1 MPYRLRRI
9 SFHLRWIQY
18 SLSADFIFVQ
28 LTAKQLHFCI
38 RKNFTRAPHELHHPK
53 SVFCRRAVACCRR
66 NHNPSVSLSLASSL
80 YTKEP
85 FFYSTICVSNVSAF
99 HSSQTNFTTE
109 RSFHARSAFHDCDSN
124 HFVLISNSLNSQYP
138 SQAVKPR
145 RKVSGNSSLVTVN
158 SLPPVITVMLLLP
171 NLTTHSISSSGIEY
185 VSK

>member
-1 MPYRLRRI
+1 MNRFYSI
-9 SFHLRWIQY
+9 ICASFSNIFATRTYTPIPTMFHAPQGACRAEGIY
-18 SLSADFIFVQ
+18 SF
-28 LTAKQLHFCI
+28 
-38 RKNFTRAPHELHHPK
+38 
-53 SVFCRRAVACCRR
+53 
-66 NHNPSVSLSLASSL
+66 HNPSVSLSLASSL

-85 FFYSTICVSNVSAF
+85 LFYSTICVSNVSAF

-145 RKVSGNSSLVTVN
+145 RKVSGNSSFSTVN
-158 SLPPVITVMLLLP
+158 SRPCVITVMLLLP